1 MNDDEF
7 AAGGFTAANA
17 KTIHTP
23 VINEAFLTME
33 CTLKE
38 IRFKECVE
46 AKTWLMKPFVK
57 SYLKKQ
63 QVQSVTDM
71 RKILEENNL

>member
-1 MNDDEF
+1 MTIHQNGMNDDEF

-38 IRFKECVE
+38 IR
-46 AKTWLMKPFVK
+46 L
-57 SYLKKQ
+57 
-63 QVQSVTDM
+63 
-71 RKILEENNL
+71 I